1 MMRGGNRQMRRM
13 MDKMGLDMEEIP
25 NVQEVII
32 KTDKKEIIIPKP
44 SVTEMKSKEN
54 SIFQV
59 IAESFEEK
67 ELEVPIFSE
76 DDIMLVCP
84 SYEGDMSILKNHIS
98 IITFLRPGIIKVQK
112 KEGSFEEFFVQDGT
126 VEYFN
131 DNLVVLSASA
141 INVKDLS
148 KEFVDN
154 LNKDTQDK
162 LRDKNITD
170 HDRYILNHKLDVL
183 KEIRI

>member
-1 MMRGGNRQMRRM
+1 
-13 MDKMGLDMEEIP
+13 MEE
-25 NVQEVII
+25 NFKVDII
-32 KTDKKEIIIPKP
+32 SP
-44 SVTEMKSKEN
+44 
-54 SIFQV
+54 
-59 IAESFEEK
+59 EK
-67 ELEVPIFSE
+67 IIFSGNST
-76 DDIMLVCP
+76 ISTIP

-112 KEGSFEEFFVQDGT
+112 NEGSLEEFFVQDGT

-131 DNLVVLSASA
+131 DNLVVLSASV

-148 KEFVDN
+148 REFIDN

-170 HDRYILNHKLDVL
+170 HDRYVLNHKLNAL
-183 KEIRI
+183 KEIRV